1 MWGYGFQRFFLSQ
14 MNGLMP
20 EKIIFS
26 NRGLKSVITLATAF
40 TIVGEK
46 GN

>member
-1 MWGYGFQRFFLSQ
+1 MWGYGFQRFKPQ

-20 EKIIFS
+20 EKIIFW
-26 NRGLKSVITLATAF
+26 NRGLKSVITLSTAF
-40 TIVGEK
+40 TIVGEE

>member
-1 MWGYGFQRFFLSQ
+1 MWGYGFQRFKPQ

-26 NRGLKSVITLATAF
+26 NSGLKSIITLPTAF
-40 TIVGEK
+40 AIVSEE